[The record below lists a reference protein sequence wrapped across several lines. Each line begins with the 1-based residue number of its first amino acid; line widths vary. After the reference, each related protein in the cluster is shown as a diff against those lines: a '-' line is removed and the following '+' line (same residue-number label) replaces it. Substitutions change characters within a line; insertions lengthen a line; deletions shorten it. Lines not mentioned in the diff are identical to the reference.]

1 MKRRNL
7 ILISAAALA
16 VAGVA
21 GAKTGFIP
29 ENWIPWSSAGAEAPA
44 APTQVERAVP
54 VDVATAVKKKVPVRI
69 DLLGT
74 VTPIASVAVKTRVDA
89 TTIESVQFQDGA
101 EVKKGDVLFKL
112 DTRSLEAQL
121 HQAEGNLQKDQAQLE
136 GAMRDVKRYTELVGK
151 GATPVTNLEQAQTQE
166 GIFHGA

>member
-1 MKRRNL
+1 MKNRNL
-7 ILISAAALA
+7 ILLSAAVLA
-16 VAGVA
+16 VAGVV

-29 ENWIPWSSAGAEAPA
+29 ANWIPWSAAGAEAQ
-44 APTQVERAVP
+44 APRAQAERAVP

-89 TTIESVQFQDGA
+89 TTITNVLFEDGA

-112 DTRSLEAQL
+112 DTRSLEALL

-136 GAMRDVKRYTELVGK
+136 GAVRDVKRYTELVGK
-151 GATPVTNLEQAQTQE
+151 GAT
-166 GIFHGA
+166 